1 MQLEYDILPN
11 LEFGLELIIM
21 SRLLKYIYAA
31 SLFFLSFSSSY
42 AQEDKEKG
50 MPPAQVVVSEMILG
64 MIAPEVEFIGT
75 IFYQEVSDVAA
86 EVKGKVEEVL
96 FEEGERIK
104 KGKPLVR
111 LDSALLKKTIESTRA
126 SYEQVLADHE
136 SARIDM
142 RRVEGLYREG
152 LVAEQV
158 FDEIRF
164 RVKGLEKKAESLKS
178 QIEGLEV
185 ELKKKVISA
194 PFGGVV
200 IKKQMDRGEWLE
212 PGGKVATIARDDV
225 VEVIV
230 NVSEDVMRFV
240 KPGIDAKVTA
250 AGKEI
255 TGKVSAIV
263 PRGDIQTRTFPVK
276 VRVKNGISLIEGM
289 EARVNLPAGERKKG
303 IIVPRDAV
311 INRFGNNVVFT
322 VSDSKAKMIKVKV
335 ISYMGLSAGVES
347 DELKEGM
354 KVVTKGNERLMDGQ
368 NVQIQNSKIKGQN

>member
-1 MQLEYDILPN
+1 MEYDILPN

-111 LDSALLKKTIESTRA
+111 LDSELLKKTIESTRA
-126 SYEQVLADHE
+126 TYEQVLADHE

-164 RVKGLEKKAESLKS
+164 RVKGLEKKAESLNT

-200 IKKQMDRGEWLE
+200 IKKQTDRGEWLE

-225 VEVIV
+225 VDVIV
-230 NVSEDVMRFV
+230 NVTEEVMRFA
-240 KPGIDAKVTA
+240 KPDIDAKVTA
-250 AGKEI
+250 AGKEL

>member
-31 SLFFLSFSSSY
+31 SLFSLSFSSSY
-42 AQEDKEKG
+42 AQEAKEKG
-50 MPPAQVVVSEMILG
+50 MPPAQVLVSEMISG
-64 MIAPEVEFIGT
+64 VIAPEVEFIGT

-86 EVKGKVEEVL
+86 EVKGRVEEVL

-111 LDSALLKKTIESTRA
+111 LDSELLKKTIESTRGT
-126 SYEQVLADHE
+126 YEQVLADLE
-136 SARIDM
+136 STGIDLI
-142 RRVEGLYREG
+142 RVEGLYKEG
-152 LVAEQV
+152 LVAEQS

-164 RVKGLEKKAESLKS
+164 RVKGLEKKAESLKT

-185 ELKKKVISA
+185 ELRKKIISA

-200 IKKQMDRGEWLE
+200 IKKQTDRGEWLE

-225 VEVIV
+225 VDVIV
-230 NVSEDVMRFV
+230 NVSEEVMRFV
-240 KPGIDAKVTA
+240 KPGIDAKVTV
-250 AGKEI
+250 AGKEL
-255 TGKVSAIV
+255 TGKVSAII

-303 IIVPRDAV
+303 LIVPRDAV
-311 INRFGNNVVFT
+311 INRSGSNMVFT
-322 VSDSKAKMIKVKV
+322 VSDLKAKMIKVKV

>member
-1 MQLEYDILPN
+1 MQLEYDLLPN
-11 LEFGLELIIM
+11 LKFGLELIIM
-21 SRLLKYIYAA
+21 SRLLKYLYAV
-31 SLFFLSFSSSY
+31 SLFSLSFSSSY
-42 AQEDKEKG
+42 AQEAKEKG
-50 MPPAQVVVSEMILG
+50 MPPAQVMVSEMTSG

-86 EVKGKVEEVL
+86 EVKGRVEEVL

-104 KGKPLVR
+104 KSKPLVR
-111 LDSALLKKTIESTRA
+111 LDSELLKKSIESTRA
-126 SYEQVLADHE
+126 SYEQALADLE
-136 SARIDM
+136 STGIDLI
-142 RRVEGLYREG
+142 RVEGLYKEG
-152 LVAEQV
+152 LVAEQS

-164 RVKGLEKKAESLKS
+164 RVKGLEKKAESLKT

-185 ELKKKVISA
+185 ELRKKVISA

-200 IKKQMDRGEWLE
+200 IKKQTDRGEWLE

-225 VEVIV
+225 VDVIV
-230 NVSEDVMRFV
+230 NVTEEVMRFV
-240 KPGIDAKVTA
+240 KPGIDVKVTV
-250 AGKEI
+250 AGKEL
-255 TGKVSAIV
+255 TGKVSAII

-311 INRFGNNVVFT
+311 INRFGSNVAFT

-335 ISYMGLSAGVES
+335 ISYMGLSAGIES

-354 KVVTKGNERLMDGQ
+354 KVITKGNERIMDGH

>member
-1 MQLEYDILPN
+1 MQMEYDILPN

-104 KGKPLVR
+104 K
-111 LDSALLKKTIESTRA
+111 
-126 SYEQVLADHE
+126 
-136 SARIDM
+136 
-142 RRVEGLYREG
+142 
-152 LVAEQV
+152 
-158 FDEIRF
+158 
-164 RVKGLEKKAESLKS
+164 
-178 QIEGLEV
+178 
-185 ELKKKVISA
+185 VISA

-200 IKKQMDRGEWLE
+200 IKKQTDRGEWLE

-276 VRVKNGISLIEGM
+276 VRVKNG
-289 EARVNLPAGERKKG
+289 
-303 IIVPRDAV
+303 
-311 INRFGNNVVFT
+311 
-322 VSDSKAKMIKVKV
+322 
-335 ISYMGLSAGVES
+335 
-347 DELKEGM
+347 
-354 KVVTKGNERLMDGQ
+354 
-368 NVQIQNSKIKGQN
+368 